1 MQQPWLLTWNK
12 TNERVSS
19 AYLVPYGMSY
29 LVRTSW
35 GDEDDFILMLIDSIW
50 TDLQLF
56 PQVSQIIVRQENL
69 LLMNRVPFDAI
80 SFAHPRSKSVG
91 VLPCKNTPDC
101 IFL

>member
-1 MQQPWLLTWNK
+1 
-12 TNERVSS
+12 
-19 AYLVPYGMSY
+19 MSY

-35 GDEDDFILMLIDSIW
+35 GDENGFILVLVDGIW

-56 PQVSQIIVRQENL
+56 PQVSQIIVRQEKL

-80 SFAHPRSKSVG
+80 SFAHPCGNSFC
-91 VLPCKNTPDC
+91 VLPCKNTPERFF